1 MCTRYV
7 SGMFETVKTKLGSF
21 QNIKSSMPLS
31 EFGNITKSH
40 GNTLSALLICV
51 YIPIEYL
58 LEPYVM
64 YCNIFYVN

>member
-1 MCTRYV
+1 
-7 SGMFETVKTKLGSF
+7 MFETVKTKLGSF
-21 QNIKSSMPLS
+21 QNIKSGMPLS

-51 YIPIEYL
+51 YIPIECL
-58 LEPYVM
+58 FEPYVV